1 MGAPSVDEIYEQLT
15 DGYTTAV
22 RVEQLVFA
30 AAERY
35 PGLLPSRGEIAEER
49 THRQSEKVGA
59 EVRQGEFLG
68 ALLARSRPGTHLCH
82 AMLRPRAESLR
93 LRQEFERNGH
103 ADLGLATVTRV
114 GDAGHVELRNLR
126 FLNAEDD
133 AATAA
138 LEIGVDLVL
147 MDPAC
152 RVGVMRGGV
161 VDHPRH
167 AGRRVFNAG
176 INLTHLYH
184 GQISLVDF
192 FIARE
197 LGLLGKIYRGL
208 WLSGEWENGL
218 EETAE
223 KPWIAAVESFA
234 IGGGCQLLLVVDR
247 VLAERGSY
255 FNLPARREGI
265 IPGCANMRLARI
277 VGDRVARQAIMFERA
292 FRVDE
297 PDGALLC
304 DEVHE
309 SAAMDDAIAAN
320 AAQLVSSGSVSAAA
334 NRKALRIGQE
344 PMDAFR
350 RYMAMYSR
358 EQAACAYSPALIEN
372 LEKNWNAAARK
383 L

>member
-1 MGAPSVDEIYEQLT
+1 MGAPSVEAIYEELT
-15 DGYTTAV
+15 DGYTRAV
-22 RVEQLVFA
+22 RVEELVFA
-30 AAERY
+30 AAERHH
-35 PGLLPSRGEIAEER
+35 GLLPSRQEIAEER
-49 THRQSEKVGA
+49 NHRQSEKAGA

-68 ALLARSRPGTHLCH
+68 ALLARPRPGTHLCH
-82 AMLRPRAESLR
+82 AMLRPRTESLR
-93 LRQEFERNGH
+93 LRAEFERTGH
-103 ADLGLATVTRV
+103 ADLGVATVTRI

-147 MDPAC
+147 LDPAC
-152 RVGVMRGGV
+152 RVGVLRGGV
-161 VDHPRH
+161 VDHPRY
-167 AGRRVFNAG
+167 AGRRVFNSG

-197 LGLLGKIYRGL
+197 MGLLGKIYRGL
-208 WLSGEWENGL
+208 WLSDEWENGL
-218 EETAE
+218 EETSE

-247 VLAERGSY
+247 VLAEKGSY
-255 FNLPARREGI
+255 FNLPARKEGI
-265 IPGCANMRLARI
+265 IPGAANMRLARI
-277 VGDRVARQAIMFERA
+277 VGERVARQAIMFERA

-309 SAAMDDAIAAN
+309 SAAMDGVIASN
-320 AAQLVSSGSVSAAA
+320 VAQLMSSGAVSAAA
-334 NRKALRIGQE
+334 NRKAMRVGQE
-344 PMDAFR
+344 PIDTFR
-350 RYMAMYSR
+350 RYLAVYCR
-358 EQAACAYSPALIEN
+358 EQAACVYSPALIEN
-372 LEKNWNAAARK
+372 LEKNWNAAGRK